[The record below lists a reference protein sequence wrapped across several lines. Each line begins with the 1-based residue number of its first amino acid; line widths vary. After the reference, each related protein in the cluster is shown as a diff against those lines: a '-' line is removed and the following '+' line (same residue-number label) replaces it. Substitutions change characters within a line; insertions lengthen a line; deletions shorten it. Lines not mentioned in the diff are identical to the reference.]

1 MNSLEFEQLLSTTPC
16 TNKDFKRPCV
26 RDMIYDYFKN
36 KYRTAEAADR
46 HTKEYTDWLY
56 ERFVR

>member
-1 MNSLEFEQLLSTTPC
+1 MTSLEFEQLLSATPS

-26 RDMIYDYFKN
+26 RDMIFNYFQN

-46 HTKEYTDWLY
+46 HTKEYTDWLA
-56 ERFVR
+56 ERFVK